1 MLWPL
6 RSAGSS
12 SRDWSSVPR
21 DSSTGVPSW
30 RVLSRTRPVY
40 LLTLVVCCLMLEGF
54 QEVEEVNGVKI
65 CTRSGGV
72 VQQIPKEQWFLNC
85 EEMNADV
92 MKALDQ
98 GVVSKE
104 CWYPAH

>member
-1 MLWPL
+1 
-6 RSAGSS
+6 
-12 SRDWSSVPR
+12 
-21 DSSTGVPSW
+21 
-30 RVLSRTRPVY
+30 
-40 LLTLVVCCLMLEGF
+40 MLEGV

-92 MKALDQ
+92 MKALDE
-98 GVVSKE
+98 GVVSRE
-104 CWYPAH
+104 HWYPAHWGTKRVHRFSSESTPNPVPARSGSG